1 MVHMILPAAGSKDSL
16 QYVWFPPMIHWRS
29 GMNTDNLTVA
39 DVAYPLVTNSV
50 MTVFQRQ
57 LIHVRNGCTSDDPK
71 RLLYVEVETVDF
83 HNIGH
88 RLPHYQSLCGTSKV
102 EAVHSVLDRTFYTQ
116 HGIGNEVFDARLG
129 WWLLNY
135 NRRRL
140 RALGKKVTP
149 DNMPPK
155 VTCSLCCCCFVVVIV

>member
-1 MVHMILPAAGSKDSL
+1 MAVSQRLP
-16 QYVWFPPMIHWRS
+16 
-29 GMNTDNLTVA
+29 
-39 DVAYPLVTNSV
+39 
-50 MTVFQRQ
+50 
-57 LIHVRNGCTSDDPK
+57 
-71 RLLYVEVETVDF
+71 YVEMGTVDF
-83 HNIGH
+83 HNTGH
-88 RLPHYQSLCGTSKV
+88 RRPHYQSLHGTSKV

-140 RALGKKVTP
+140 RALGKKVPP

-155 VTCSLCCCCFVVVIV
+155 VMCSFLCCFCVCCCCYCIIFYMYTILLIFKYVSTLSLVDS